1 MLLIYNPVMPVQHPT
16 ADFCIEIDFQRG
28 SDSPSRV
35 FRAMSALIDTF
46 QSIDRQLVQSVDVK
60 IEPVLILEDIEAGSL
75 RAWLRNTL
83 QAIDD
88 EALKKMDWKPAVG
101 RYLVRA
107 KYILIDFTRSN
118 TTISDRKQLIE
129 LGKQLFSAAQET
141 EARLIPAYAPVPQI
155 EIAKSLKLLKEATS
169 ALSRNDSAKYITPA
183 DEVSFNLQFDFSPE
197 AIEELLTRETI
208 SNEQAMILKVKKPD
222 YLGDSMWDFRFENRT
237 IQAKILDS
245 NWVNRFQNR
254 EVEVRPGDAI
264 KAKINV
270 SVRYGYDGEVVSS
283 HYTILEVL
291 HIIPGQPEEQSGL
304 FLP

>member
-1 MLLIYNPVMPVQHPT
+1 M
-16 ADFCIEIDFQRG
+16 
-28 SDSPSRV
+28 
-35 FRAMSALIDTF
+35 
-46 QSIDRQLVQSVDVK
+46 
-60 IEPVLILEDIEAGSL
+60 
-75 RAWLRNTL
+75 
-83 QAIDD
+83 
-88 EALKKMDWKPAVG
+88 
-101 RYLVRA
+101 
-107 KYILIDFTRSN
+107 
-118 TTISDRKQLIE
+118 
-129 LGKQLFSAAQET
+129 
-141 EARLIPAYAPVPQI
+141 
-155 EIAKSLKLLKEATS
+155 
-169 ALSRNDSAKYITPA
+169 SRNDSEKYITPA